1 MFAAAAAAA
10 CAPVA
15 SAPAPPSEWI
25 EIGVATDGT
34 RALVDAQSIESAA
47 GEVRVRQRFILGKPR
62 DDGVQWLDQ
71 DVVYLCPS
79 RTVRIMATTAYDG
92 DGRGERIPR
101 PEAEPERRIMAG
113 TLPEYIFDVLC

>member
-10 CAPVA
+10 SSPVA
-15 SAPAPPSEWI
+15 SAPAPPAEWI

-34 RALVDAQSIESAA
+34 RALVDAQSIQSTA

-62 DDGVQWLDQ
+62 AGGTQFLGQ
-71 DVVYLCPS
+71 DVIYQCPNKTAKTL
-79 RTVRIMATTAYDG
+79 RTLAYDAN
-92 DGRGERIPR
+92 GRIERVSR
-101 PEAEPERRIMAG
+101 HEAEPEQRILPG